1 MRIFDLCVT
10 GLLTIYA
17 VYRQKEYGNI
27 KSTVLGMGFFSIAF
41 YLDSIFYLI
50 MRNVAPGHYLVGA
63 DSGMAF
69 QLMGMLISKS
79 VIAIGLTAWT
89 VIRRDFAGNM
99 ADGFEAR
106 PDRQKACGGSG
117 GWQYLDGLTAGIA
130 VFSVMLALECMG
142 AGRDEFAVALR
153 LLFLLLLL
161 AAYYVSVSFYRK
173 KMDDRERKAAIEQQR
188 DEANLY
194 LRNVEEQYQRTRE
207 LWHDLKNHISLLSL
221 LLQEE
226 KYGEMA
232 DYLRIFG
239 DDVDSLTLPV
249 KSGNLVVDALLADKA
264 AKAKK
269 EGVQVELALCDLT
282 ELALKSDE
290 ICSLLGNLLDNA
302 LEANRQVQEGKFLSV
317 ECRERMDFYYIK
329 VQNAVAGNGSAD
341 RKAMQAQGADKL
353 QAQSSD
359 KLPSPKTDRRNQVGH
374 GLGLRSME
382 RIVHACDGELA
393 VERTESR
400 FTAVVRL
407 PRTVIR

>member
-10 GLLTIYA
+10 GLLTIYT

-41 YLDSIFYLI
+41 YPDSIFYLI

-188 DEANLY
+188 DEIGRAH
-194 LRNVEEQYQRTRE
+194 V
-207 LWHDLKNHISLLSL
+207 
-221 LLQEE
+221 
-226 KYGEMA
+226 
-232 DYLRIFG
+232 
-239 DDVDSLTLPV
+239 
-249 KSGNLVVDALLADKA
+249 
-264 AKAKK
+264 
-269 EGVQVELALCDLT
+269 
-282 ELALKSDE
+282 
-290 ICSLLGNLLDNA
+290 
-302 LEANRQVQEGKFLSV
+302 
-317 ECRERMDFYYIK
+317 
-329 VQNAVAGNGSAD
+329 
-341 RKAMQAQGADKL
+341 
-353 QAQSSD
+353 
-359 KLPSPKTDRRNQVGH
+359 
-374 GLGLRSME
+374 
-382 RIVHACDGELA
+382 
-393 VERTESR
+393 
-400 FTAVVRL
+400 
-407 PRTVIR
+407 